1 MLLISAALVD
11 NLAEKVDQQVSDIMT
26 KNRVIIL
33 FLYNWEP
40 GNSVHYREWWGVH
53 SLGFA

>member
-26 KNRVIIL
+26 KIGSLYCFCTIGSLETVSIIE
-33 FLYNWEP
+33 N
-40 GNSVHYREWWGVH
+40 GGVFT
-53 SLGFA
+53 L